1 MKQEEFNEQF
11 RNRTKRLALDII
23 KLISPLK
30 YSDALGVMRKQ
41 EIRACTSVAS
51 NFRAVCRARSE
62 REKFA
67 KLCIVV
73 EEADETIFWLEMLVE
88 AEFLVIESVD
98 KILNEATEILKVMAA
113 FKKRLEPK
121 PDF

>member
-11 RNRTKRLALDII
+11 RRRTKRLALDII

-88 AEFLVIESVD
+88 AEFLAIEMVE
-98 KILNEATEILKVMAA
+98 KIVNEATEILKVMSA

>member
-11 RNRTKRLALDII
+11 RNRTKRLALEII

-51 NFRAVCRARSE
+51 NFRALCRARSE

-73 EEADETIFWLEMLVE
+73 EEADETIFWLEMLIE

-98 KILNEATEILKVMAA
+98 KILNEATEILKVMSA